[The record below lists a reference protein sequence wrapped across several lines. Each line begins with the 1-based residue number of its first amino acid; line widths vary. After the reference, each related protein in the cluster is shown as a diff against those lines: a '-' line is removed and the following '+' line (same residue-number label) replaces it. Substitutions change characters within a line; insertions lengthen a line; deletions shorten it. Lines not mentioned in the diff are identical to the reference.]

1 MSTSEPVQPFEV
13 DSQSGYARRD
23 HRIVDYQ
30 LYRCPD
36 TGLLFRGPQPT
47 DLKAGKYFAC
57 LGAAQTFGCFCER
70 PYPVLLQERLG
81 LQALNLGHGG
91 AAASFFLKHRVL
103 LDHVN
108 KAKFAV
114 VQIMSGRSESNS
126 LFDSG
131 GWEYLTRRSD
141 GARMSS
147 VAAYAE
153 LLRSAAPA
161 SLRIGQ
167 REVYFFLRPPQHIKD
182 VIAETRANWVHSH
195 KTLLSEIH
203 VPTILLYISKRRP
216 SYQEFY
222 FNVHLLLSDYPHL
235 VNADMIDEIRG
246 HATVY
251 IECVSRRGSPQ
262 RLVDRDTGTP
272 TSVDLSHD
280 RPDFVGKWTHN
291 AYYPSPEMHEDAA
304 HLLEPTCRA
313 VMADM
318 GRSTSV

>member
-36 TGLLFRGPQPT
+36 TGLLFRGPRPT
-47 DLKAGKYFAC
+47 ALQAGEYFAC

-70 PYPVLLQERLG
+70 PYPILLQERLG

-91 AAASFFLKHRVL
+91 AGASFYLQHRTL
-103 LDHVN
+103 LDHIN

-114 VQIMSGRSESNS
+114 VQIMSGRSESNAR
-126 LFDSG
+126 FDSG

-141 GARMSS
+141 GARMSAI
-147 VAAYAE
+147 AAYTE

-161 SLRIGQ
+161 SLRIG
-167 REVYFFLRPPQHIKD
+167 RHEVYFFLRPPKHVKD
-182 VIAETRANWVHSH
+182 VIAETRANWVRSHSN
-195 KTLLSEIH
+195 LLSAIR

-216 SYQEFY
+216 AYQEFY
-222 FNVHLLLSDYPHL
+222 CNVHLLLSEFPHL
-235 VNADMIDEIRG
+235 VNAAMIDKIRG
-246 HATVY
+246 EATAYV
-251 IECVSRRGSPQ
+251 ECVSRRGSPQ
-262 RLVDRDTGTP
+262 RLVDRHTGAP

-291 AYYPSPEMHEDAA
+291 AYYPSPEMQADAA
-304 HLLEPTCRA
+304 DLLEPACRA
-313 VMADM
+313 VLDDRGA
-318 GRSTSV
+318 